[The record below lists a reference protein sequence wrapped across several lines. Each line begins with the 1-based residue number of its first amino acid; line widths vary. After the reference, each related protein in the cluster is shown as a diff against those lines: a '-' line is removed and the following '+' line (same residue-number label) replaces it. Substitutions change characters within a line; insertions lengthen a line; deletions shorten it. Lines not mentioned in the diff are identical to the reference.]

1 MMGELV
7 EMHREFIRYYGPD
20 MDGLPKWME
29 GEKLNELLPV
39 LQKTVTEDEGKDLI
53 SLMPLYRCVIK
64 CLLNCAS
71 MVFLP
76 AE

>member
-1 MMGELV
+1 
-7 EMHREFIRYYGPD
+7 
-20 MDGLPKWME
+20 
-29 GEKLNELLPV
+29 